1 MCEYSYYKESPTTK
15 KQMIYCKLF
24 DCKEKDLEQI
34 CCRQRYCPDE
44 DKYVKTKQDTCKNY
58 KDGV

>member
-1 MCEYSYYKESPTTK
+1 MCKNSYYKESSTTK

-24 DCKEKDLEQI
+24 DDKEKDLEQI

-44 DKYVKTKQDTCKNY
+44 GKYIETKQNTCKQFE
-58 KDGV
+58 